1 MLRAKLEFPVVM
13 VGTRFGQ
20 SAEPGAARPRTS
32 APENIM
38 RETDIYHPAPPD
50 LPPHTTTAFARP
62 LWARARVL
70 SDSSP
75 RVDTGELRRPI
86 KTGDSTPQVST
97 ADLLRPRW
105 AAKAS

>member
-1 MLRAKLEFPVVM
+1 MVSTRA
-13 VGTRFGQ
+13 RQ
-20 SAEPGAARPRTS
+20 AAEPWAGRLRIS
-32 APENIM
+32 APDNIM
-38 RETDIYHPAPPD
+38 RETDIDHPAQPE
-50 LPPHTTTAFARP
+50 LPPQTTTAFARP
-62 LWARARVL
+62 LWARARAL